1 MLRQP
6 LGLKR
11 SRSNRTVNAKPPIT
25 YLPVVIKLVE
35 TLQKGTNL
43 LYSGQQESNR
53 VRTGGIENQMRRVVH
68 LSVLLPLLTISLW
81 GAEKENQKPV
91 VTNPMGKM
99 MSMCRPTMR

>member
-11 SRSNRTVNAKPPIT
+11 SRSNRTVNAKTPTT

-81 GAEKENQKPV
+81 GRRRR
-91 VTNPMGKM
+91 TR
-99 MSMCRPTMR
+99 SR